1 MWCRLKNETS
11 DISNLICVENLNEID
26 ENDNWLEFD
35 DIEIASGYFNIPLY
49 RYENLNYIDG
59 KKVN

>member
-1 MWCRLKNETS
+1 MWCRLENK
-11 DISNLICVENLNEID
+11 SNLICVENID
-26 ENDNWLEFD
+26 EMDDKSNWLEFD

-49 RYENLNYIDG
+49 RYENLEYIDG